1 MGRTFSGVLVSGFV
15 LGASV
20 TLLGQTQPDQ
30 KPLAFEVASVKLNNS
45 GTTRSLGG
53 PMRGHFIQ
61 SGTLRQLIQA
71 AYRRG
76 GFETRQVFGGPNWVD
91 TDHYDVDATVDGS
104 LSLSALYLPDGK
116 GSAGLAYLMLRSLLA
131 NRFKLVVHTETQ
143 QLPIYALRVVK
154 RDGALGAQLRQSDVD
169 CDAVLAEMAR
179 TGRPAPPRAPGQM
192 PPCSTQTSSG
202 HLVANAVSMSQLAE
216 MLSTFAGRETHE
228 QTNLRGNFD
237 LRLDWTDDL
246 SIFTA
251 IQEQLG
257 LKLESTKGP
266 VDVLVIDHV
275 EKPTPD

>member
-1 MGRTFSGVLVSGFV
+1 
-15 LGASV
+15 
-20 TLLGQTQPDQ
+20 
-30 KPLAFEVASVKLNNS
+30 
-45 GTTRSLGG
+45 
-53 PMRGHFIQ
+53 
-61 SGTLRQLIQA
+61 
-71 AYRRG
+71 
-76 GFETRQVFGGPNWVD
+76 
-91 TDHYDVDATVDGS
+91 
-104 LSLSALYLPDGK
+104 
-116 GSAGLAYLMLRSLLA
+116 MLRSLLA
-131 NRFKLVVHTETQ
+131 DRFALVIHTETQ
-143 QLPIYALRVVK
+143 ELPIYALRVVN
-154 RDGALGAQLRQSDVD
+154 RDGTLGAQLRQSDVD

-179 TGRPAPPRAPGQM
+179 TGRPAPPKAPGQM

-202 HLVANAVSMSQLAE
+202 HLVANAIPMSQLAE

-257 LKLESTKGP
+257 LKLEPTKGP